1 MDSNNAGLSIQD
13 LHSHCFACGKEN
25 TSSLHLEFKSS
36 IYGSVTGRCILDEQY
51 QGYPGYVQGGI
62 TATILDSAMTNCLFQ
77 QGIVAF
83 TVRLN
88 VIYREPVLVDEEIVV
103 EATIV
108 NHRNRVYELE
118 ACVIQDS
125 VIKASAVGRFMVR
138 KDAI

>member
-1 MDSNNAGLSIQD
+1 MNSNNADQSMQEC
-13 LHSHCFACGKEN
+13 HSHCFACGKEN
-25 TSSLHLEFKSS
+25 SSSLHLEFINDSN
-36 IYGSVTGRCILDEQY
+36 GSVTGRCILNEHY

-62 TATILDSAMTNCLFQ
+62 TATILDSAMTNCLFL

-88 VIYREPVLVDEEIVV
+88 VSYREPVLVGTEIVV

-118 ACVIQDS
+118 ASVIQDTI
-125 VIKASAVGRFMVR
+125 IKASAVGRFMVR
-138 KDAI
+138 KDAV